1 TLAEL
6 VVAPMPAVVAP
17 AAQPAQDAFVAIPPP
32 PTSVYLP
39 PINQV
44 VAALPELPY
53 NIALPP
59 IVAPQPVTT
68 QNFRMQLGFIML

>member
-1 TLAEL
+1 MPAAL
-6 VVAPMPAVVAP
+6 VVAPMPVAVAP
-17 AAQPAQDAFVAIPPP
+17 AVQPAQDAFVVIPPP
-32 PTSVYLP
+32 PTPVYIP

-44 VAALPELPY
+44 VTALPDPPY